1 MPTRA
6 RPVTAHR
13 ADVFDTADNGAA
25 GNPALSTEAGKD
37 YVLPVVH
44 LHIPELAVNV
54 GFWGALVATAALGVV
69 DLPLAALIGAG
80 VVATRHRVRPKA

>member
-6 RPVTAHR
+6 RPVMARR
-13 ADVFDTADNGAA
+13 AEVSETADNGAA
-25 GNPALSTEAGKD
+25 GTPAQSNAARKD
-37 YVLPVVH
+37 YVLPIVH
-44 LHIPELAVNV
+44 LHVPEPAVNV

-80 VVATRHRVRPKA
+80 VVVARHRTRPKA